1 MTKKDYE
8 LIAEAL
14 ADTYNFYKE
23 FGGDDDEK
31 ARARTAIN
39 QAVRYMSDK
48 LAKENSKFS
57 RTSFKIYFEMK
68 IGKI

>member
-23 FGGDDDEK
+23 FGGDDNEK
-31 ARARTAIN
+31 ARARTAVN
-39 QAVRYMSDK
+39 HAVRYMADK
-48 LAKENSKFS
+48 LAKENSKFN
-57 RTSFKIYFEMK
+57 RTAFKTYFEIK